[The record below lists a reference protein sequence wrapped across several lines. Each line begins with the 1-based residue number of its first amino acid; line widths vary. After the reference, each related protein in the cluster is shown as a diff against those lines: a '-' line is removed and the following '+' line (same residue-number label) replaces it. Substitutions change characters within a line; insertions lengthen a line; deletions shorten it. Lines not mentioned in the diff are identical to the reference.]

1 MADEKKNGKPGK
13 PGKPSIFARFGKW
26 WRELKAEVRKIVW
39 PTRQQ
44 TLNNVLVVI
53 AAVLIVGVFVW
64 VLDLVFGGVVAAVI
78 GMLGG

>member
-1 MADEKKNGKPGK
+1 MADEKKNGK

-44 TLNNVLVVI
+44 TINNVLVVI

>member
-1 MADEKKNGKPGK
+1 MADEKKNDKSK
-13 PGKPSIFARFGKW
+13 KPSIFARAGKW

-39 PTRQQ
+39 PTKQQ

-53 AAVLIVGVFVW
+53 AAVLIVGIFVW
-64 VLDLVFGGVVAAVI
+64 VLDLIFGGVVAAVI